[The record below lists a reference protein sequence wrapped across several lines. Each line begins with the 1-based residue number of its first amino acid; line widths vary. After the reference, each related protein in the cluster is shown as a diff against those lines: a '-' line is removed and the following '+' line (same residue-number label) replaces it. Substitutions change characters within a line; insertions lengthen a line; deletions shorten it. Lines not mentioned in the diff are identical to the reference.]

1 MGQRRNHEKSQK
13 NFEMTENEDTTY
25 QNLKNAAKAGLRG
38 KFIAVN
44 TYIKKKERSQLN
56 NFYFKTLKKRREN

>member
-1 MGQRRNHEKSQK
+1 
-13 NFEMTENEDTTY
+13 MTENEDTTY

-44 TYIKKKERSQLN
+44 TYNKKKERSQLN